1 MSKVKA
7 FTILEMLVN
16 LTIMSI
22 IMGMIYFAYSSFVQ
36 QVIGYQK
43 SVQEQNELT
52 SSCVQLKMDFYTAE
66 KVVKNDKKF
75 TVVFYDVSK
84 KVSYNFTD
92 KYLIRKQLNMLDTL
106 AVEEL
111 KVEVQK
117 NEITNED
124 LVKTLRVKTRLFD
137 EPMEFVIHK
146 TYAPN
151 IVLKL

>member
-52 SSCVQLKMDFYTAE
+52 SSYVQLKMDFYTAE

-84 KVSYNFTD
+84 KVIYNFTD

-146 TYAPN
+146 TDAPN